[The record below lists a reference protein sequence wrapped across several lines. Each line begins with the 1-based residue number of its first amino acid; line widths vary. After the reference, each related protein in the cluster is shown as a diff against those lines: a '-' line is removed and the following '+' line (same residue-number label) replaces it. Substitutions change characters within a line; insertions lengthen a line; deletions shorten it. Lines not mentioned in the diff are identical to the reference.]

1 MNRTSLI
8 VLLATS
14 MAATVGCASKNYV
27 RQETTPLINKTNEL
41 DDLTAKNT
49 NAIKDVDARAQAGI
63 QEVTAK
69 AAEVDQK
76 AQAAAEQAGQAQTQA
91 DNAVH
96 RVDSLQNTVAN
107 LDNYRVVTE
116 TAVHFGFDKDNLTK
130 TAQEALDQL
139 STDVANA
146 KGYIITVEGGTDS
159 VGNADYNYA
168 LSERRADSVIQ
179 YLASKHSIPAHK
191 IYLIGLGKDKPV
203 ESNKTADGRAK
214 NRRVDVRLM
223 TNSTDATPAQPAPL
237 PRLRRPCK
245 FFAEDFTNSSCS
257 TSPVEQLFLRASD
270 LSRQTSDF
278 RLRTS
283 DFGPQTSSATLEPRS
298 SDYGVD

>member
-1 MNRTSLI
+1 
-8 VLLATS
+8 

-69 AAEVDQK
+69 AAAVDQK
-76 AQAAAEQAGQAQTQA
+76 AQAASAQAGQAQTQA

-139 STDVANA
+139 ATDVTSA

-159 VGNADYNYA
+159 VGAAEYNYS

-203 ESNKTADGRAK
+203 DSNKTRDGRAK

-223 TNSTDATPAQPAPL
+223 TNSVDGATPAQQPATTAPAP
-237 PRLRRPCK
+237 P
-245 FFAEDFTNSSCS
+245 SM
-257 TSPVEQLFLRASD
+257 
-270 LSRQTSDF
+270 
-278 RLRTS
+278 
-283 DFGPQTSSATLEPRS
+283 
-298 SDYGVD
+298 

>member
-76 AQAAAEQAGQAQTQA
+76 AQAAATQAGEAQTQA

-139 STDVANA
+139 ATDVASA
-146 KGYIITVEGGTDS
+146 KGYIVTVEGGTDS
-159 VGNADYNYA
+159 VGDAEYNYA
-168 LSERRADSVIQ
+168 LSERRANAVIQ
-179 YLASKHSIPAHK
+179 YLASKHGIPAHK

-203 ESNKTADGRAK
+203 DSNKTRDGRAK

-223 TNSTDATPAQPAPL
+223 TNSAELRL
-237 PRLRRPCK
+237 PRNSQRRQLPLRRPCK
-245 FFAEDFTNSSCS
+245 
-257 TSPVEQLFLRASD
+257 
-270 LSRQTSDF
+270 
-278 RLRTS
+278 
-283 DFGPQTSSATLEPRS
+283 RS
-298 SDYGVD
+298 SSPRIQELELLHFPWWSSFFFLTVWRGRPARGL

>member
-8 VLLATS
+8 FLLVTS

-63 QEVTAK
+63 QQVTAK

-76 AQAAAEQAGQAQTQA
+76 AQAASDQAAQAQTQA

-130 TAQEALDQL
+130 QAQEELDKL
-139 STDVANA
+139 ATDVPNA

-159 VGNADYNYA
+159 IGNADYNYS

-179 YLASKHSIPAHK
+179 YLASQHGVPAHK

-203 ESNKTADGRAK
+203 DSNKTRDGRAK

-223 TNSTDATPAQPAPL
+223 TNSTDGGTPAQQPA
-237 PRLRRPCK
+237 
-245 FFAEDFTNSSCS
+245 AA
-257 TSPVEQLFLRASD
+257 PVQAPPSM
-270 LSRQTSDF
+270 
-278 RLRTS
+278 
-283 DFGPQTSSATLEPRS
+283 
-298 SDYGVD
+298 

>member
-8 VLLATS
+8 FLLATS

-27 RQETTPLINKTNEL
+27 RHETTPLINKTNEL

-63 QEVTAK
+63 QEVNAK
-69 AAEVDQK
+69 AAAVDQK
-76 AQAAAEQAGQAQTQA
+76 AQAAADQAGQAQTQA

-116 TAVHFGFDKDNLTK
+116 TAVHFGVDRDNLTK
-130 TAQEALDQL
+130 TAQDALDQL
-139 STDVANA
+139 SADVANT

-159 VGNADYNYA
+159 VGDADYNYA

-179 YLASKHSIPAHK
+179 YLSSKYNIPAHK

-203 ESNKTADGRAK
+203 EPNKTREGRAA

-223 TNSTDATPAQPAPL
+223 TNTTGAAPQQPSANPAP
-237 PRLRRPCK
+237 P
-245 FFAEDFTNSSCS
+245 SM
-257 TSPVEQLFLRASD
+257 
-270 LSRQTSDF
+270 
-278 RLRTS
+278 
-283 DFGPQTSSATLEPRS
+283 
-298 SDYGVD
+298 

>member
-1 MNRTSLI
+1 MNRTSLVI
-8 VLLATS
+8 LLATS

-27 RQETTPLINKTNEL
+27 RQETTPLINETNEL

-69 AAEVDQK
+69 AAQVDQK
-76 AQAAAEQAGQAQTQA
+76 AQAASDQAAQAQTQA

-130 TAQEALDQL
+130 QAQEELDKL
-139 STDVANA
+139 ATDVANA

-159 VGNADYNYA
+159 VGNADYNYS
-168 LSERRADSVIQ
+168 LSERRADAVIQ
-179 YLASKHSIPAHK
+179 YLASKHSIPPHK

-203 ESNKTADGRAK
+203 DSNKTRDGRAK

-223 TNSTDATPAQPAPL
+223 TNTAEGATPAQQQPATTAPAP
-237 PRLRRPCK
+237 P
-245 FFAEDFTNSSCS
+245 S
-257 TSPVEQLFLRASD
+257 
-270 LSRQTSDF
+270 
-278 RLRTS
+278 
-283 DFGPQTSSATLEPRS
+283 
-298 SDYGVD
+298 

>member
-1 MNRTSLI
+1 MNRTSLVI
-8 VLLATS
+8 LLASS

-63 QEVTAK
+63 QQVTAK

-76 AQAAAEQAGQAQTQA
+76 AQAASDQAGQAQTQA

-96 RVDSLQNTVAN
+96 RVDSLSNTVAN

-116 TAVHFGFDKDNLTK
+116 TAVQFGFDKDNLTK
-130 TAQEALDQL
+130 ASKEALDQL
-139 STDVANA
+139 ATNVPNA
-146 KGYIITVEGGTDS
+146 KGYIIAVEGGTDS
-159 VGNADYNYA
+159 TGDAEYNYA
-168 LSERRADSVIQ
+168 LSQRRADAVVQ
-179 YLASKHSIPAHK
+179 YLASQHSIPAHK

-203 ESNKTADGRAK
+203 ESNKTRDGRAK

-223 TNSTDATPAQPAPL
+223 TNSVDGSTPSQTTPAPAPPSL
-237 PRLRRPCK
+237 
-245 FFAEDFTNSSCS
+245 
-257 TSPVEQLFLRASD
+257 
-270 LSRQTSDF
+270 
-278 RLRTS
+278 
-283 DFGPQTSSATLEPRS
+283 
-298 SDYGVD
+298 

>member
-1 MNRTSLI
+1 MNRTSLVI
-8 VLLATS
+8 LLATS

-63 QEVTAK
+63 QQVTAK

-76 AQAAAEQAGQAQTQA
+76 AQSAADQAGQAQTQA

-116 TAVHFGFDKDNLTK
+116 AAVQFGFDKDNLTK
-130 TAQEALDQL
+130 TSKEALDQL
-139 STDVANA
+139 ATNVPNA
-146 KGYIITVEGGTDS
+146 KGYIIAVEGGTDS
-159 VGNADYNYA
+159 VGDANYNYD
-168 LSERRADSVIQ
+168 LSQRRADSVVQ
-179 YLASKHSIPAHK
+179 YLASQHNIPAHK

-203 ESNKTADGRAK
+203 ESNKTRDGRAK

-223 TNSTDATPAQPAPL
+223 TNSVDGSTPAQQPTAAPAP
-237 PRLRRPCK
+237 P
-245 FFAEDFTNSSCS
+245 SM
-257 TSPVEQLFLRASD
+257 
-270 LSRQTSDF
+270 
-278 RLRTS
+278 
-283 DFGPQTSSATLEPRS
+283 
-298 SDYGVD
+298 